1 MAHQPQGR
9 AFDYHRLVFE
19 TYRGLRQAG
28 LTVDILPPDTEDL
41 GAYALVVIPGLAAWT
56 DALRGALARFE
67 GLAVIGPRTGAK
79 TASLTIPTAMP
90 PDLPALA
97 TRVAHVE
104 SLRPGLTVRLA
115 QGGAFHIWREITD
128 GPSEVAETTLGGAAA
143 VRRAGRLRYL
153 CGWPDYP
160 AMRRLMAGFAAEAG
174 LPVLDLPEG
183 LRRTETAGEVFWFNY
198 TTKPL
203 PLAAVAGDPSLPATL
218 APTDLHRQ
226 VKP

>member
-1 MAHQPQGR
+1 M
-9 AFDYHRLVFE
+9 
-19 TYRGLRQAG
+19 
-28 LTVDILPPDTEDL
+28 
-41 GAYALVVIPGLAAWT
+41 
-56 DALRGALARFE
+56 
-67 GLAVIGPRTGAK
+67 IGPRTGAK
-79 TASLTIPTAMP
+79 TPSLTIPAAMP

-128 GPSEVAETTLGGAAA
+128 GASEVAETTLGGAAA

-153 CGWPDYP
+153 CGWPDYAGDAP
-160 AMRRLMAGFAAEAG
+160 ADGRVRRRSRPAR
-174 LPVLDLPEG
+174 LDLPEG

-203 PLAAVAGDPSLPATL
+203 PLAADRRRPVAPRHPRPDRPPPAGQVLTARDARGRRKLRCVSRSHPSRARRTS
-218 APTDLHRQ
+218 PTGSRSAR
-226 VKP
+226 